1 MRQLRVL
8 RYFYPLLAGTDHRI
22 CHNVQLEISSA
33 ESLMGLRPGGFTHS
47 SSTSIL
53 DNETSW
59 WRRILFLASHKL
71 LGPIVLTFQ
80 QTDVWW
86 LQLLNTTHSNTN
98 LHRCNT
104 YRVIRRPAWSC
115 HCNIN
120 KCDRSRH
127 EWWARRLRVEV
138 DIDCRVLRCAVTQL
152 FVT

>member
-1 MRQLRVL
+1 MRRLRVL
-8 RYFYPLLAGTDHRI
+8 RYIYPLLAATGHRI

-80 QTDVWW
+80 QTDVWR

-104 YRVIRRPAWSC
+104 YRVVTRPAWSC

-120 KCDRSRH
+120 TVSVIGHSMRMSDG
-127 EWWARRLRVEV
+127 ARRLRV
-138 DIDCRVLRCAVTQL
+138 VLRCAVTQL